1 MFFICEE
8 PYPRYRSDEVQTW
21 LGRFK
26 YNRTRSG
33 VMINEVPMD
42 DLQTLVRELR
52 GRAKYIFV
60 TEIAGDFYERFGPRS
75 WEAFMQALK

>member
-1 MFFICEE
+1 
-8 PYPRYRSDEVQTW
+8 
-21 LGRFK
+21 
-26 YNRTRSG
+26 
-33 VMINEVPMD
+33 MINEVPMD